1 MSCVTHPLRTK
12 LFNELACRCPNMYA
26 HGIAVA
32 ICVVNLNRP
41 LNISDA
47 VDAAIIGAVQTV
59 VWKAAGGLGF
69 GKGSEQL
76 LTFLADTF
84 SITLE
89 DLEAA
94 LDRLYAEGAPLTDVW
109 FQ

>member
-1 MSCVTHPLRTK
+1 VTPRLRTE
-12 LFNELACRCPNMYA
+12 LFKELRCHCPNMHA

-32 ICVVNLNRP
+32 ICVVRLNRP

-47 VDAAIIGAVQTV
+47 VDAAIIGSVQTV

-69 GKGSEQL
+69 RKGSEQL
-76 LTFLADTF
+76 LAFLADTYT
-84 SITLE
+84 ITHK
-89 DLEAA
+89 DLKAA
-94 LDRLYAEGAPLTDVW
+94 LDLLYAEGAPLTDVM